1 MLFYCRLTMRLSFTH
16 FLCGCWILYKVLGA
30 VIGLSHYTTHG
41 DTLSTHITTVKI
53 GKLNIMVFVFL
64 EPIRQTTMASYRR
77 L

>member
-1 MLFYCRLTMRLSFTH
+1 MLFYCRLMMRLSFTH

-30 VIGLSHYTTHG
+30 IIGLGQYITPG

-53 GKLNIMVFVFL
+53 EKLNIMVFVFL
-64 EPIRQTTMASYRR
+64 EPMRQTTMASYRR